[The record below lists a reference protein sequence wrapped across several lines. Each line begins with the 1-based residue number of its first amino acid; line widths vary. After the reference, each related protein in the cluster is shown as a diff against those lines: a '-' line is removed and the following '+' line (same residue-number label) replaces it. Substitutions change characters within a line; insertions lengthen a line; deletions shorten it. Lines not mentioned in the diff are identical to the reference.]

1 MNTGNVS
8 VVREVVAVFVDGS
21 QLRQAVEALVPAGVQ
36 HDQLGLLA
44 AENSVKTSLG
54 DFYDHTNLTFDAG
67 KAPVMA
73 FVGKKAGDT
82 EQSSFGG
89 SLFFVGTSGAMGAV
103 VASSAIFG
111 GALLGALSGV
121 VALGVIGAVVGKII
135 HQSDADYLQKHLD
148 SGHVLLFV
156 RIVHRDAE
164 TEIKRILNEYSA
176 EPVRVYEIDAG
187 GASNAE

>member
-1 MNTGNVS
+1 MDTDNSS
-8 VVREVVAVFVDGS
+8 VIREVVAVFVDGG
-21 QLRQAVEALVPAGVQ
+21 QLHEAVDALTPVGVS

-44 AENSVKTSLG
+44 TETSVKTSLG
-54 DFYDHTNLTFDAG
+54 DFYDHTNMTFDASQ
-67 KAPVMA
+67 APVTA

-148 SGHVLLFV
+148 NGHVLLFV
-156 RIVHRDAE
+156 RIVDRDAE
-164 TEIKRILNEYSA
+164 AEIKRILNEYSA
-176 EPVRVYEIDAG
+176 EPVQVYEIDAAG
-187 GASNAE
+187 TSSSA

>member
-1 MNTGNVS
+1 MGTDSVS
-8 VVREVVAVFVDGS
+8 VVREVVAVFVNGG
-21 QLRQAVEALVPAGVQ
+21 QLHQAVDALAPAGVQ

-44 AENSVKTSLG
+44 TENSVKISLG
-54 DFYDHTNLTFDAG
+54 DFYDHTNMTFDG
-67 KAPVMA
+67 TKAPVTA
-73 FVGKKAGDT
+73 FVNKKTGDT

-121 VALGVIGAVVGKII
+121 VALGVIGAVVGRII

-148 SGHVLLFV
+148 NGHVLLFV
-156 RIVHRDAE
+156 RIMDKDSEA
-164 TEIKRILNEYSA
+164 EIKRILNEYSA
-176 EPVRVYEIDAG
+176 EPVRVYKVDPAG
-187 GASNAE
+187 TSTSA